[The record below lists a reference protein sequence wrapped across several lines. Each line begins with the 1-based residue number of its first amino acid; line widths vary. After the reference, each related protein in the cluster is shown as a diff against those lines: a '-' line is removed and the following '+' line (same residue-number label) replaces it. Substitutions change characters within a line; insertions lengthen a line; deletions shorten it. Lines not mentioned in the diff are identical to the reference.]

1 LAYLFSY
8 TLFIG
13 YGYDGSKYEFRIQE
27 LLNKFIEEQMNEQ
40 QIGNFYVL
48 GGECNYL
55 FQCRLLEEE
64 VHSQEVLDNLNQ
76 SQRSTSTAAAS
87 PSIPFIEPDASEK
100 KAVLVTTKR
109 ARLIP
114 VPAEEWQAE
123 DLNGPKPFFWPA
135 EEIKGILDTAE
146 ATMREAVSELKL
158 RAQILRKERAVGVFP
173 GGSEMTKKVPVGH
186 GSKRL
191 KQEALDEIVLRVM
204 DAIRSRT
211 PKFTLPYCVFNGG
224 TDAWIDI
231 GNKSVGVAA
240 LQAYFGFESKNSLH
254 VGDQVYNWHFY
265 NSFAYLLIFFLL
277 AIVPFNWQ

>member
-1 LAYLFSY
+1 MSY
-8 TLFIG
+8 FVFLG

-55 FQCRLLEEE
+55 FQCRLFEEE
-64 VHSQEVLDNLNQ
+64 VHTQEVIDNLNQ
-76 SQRSTSTAAAS
+76 SQRSVSTATAS
-87 PSIPFIEPDASEK
+87 ADTPIVEPEASEK
-100 KAVLVTTKR
+100 KSVFVTTKR

-114 VPAEEWQAE
+114 VPADEWQAE
-123 DLNGPKPFFWPA
+123 HLNGPKPYYWPA
-135 EEIKGILDTAE
+135 DEIKGILDTAE

-173 GGSEMTKKVPVGH
+173 GGKEMTKKVLIGH

-204 DAIRSRT
+204 DAIRSRS

-240 LQAYFGFESKNSLH
+240 LQAYFGFEPRNSLH
-254 VGDQVYNWHFY
+254 VGDQVTSIQ
-265 NSFAYLLIFFLL
+265 SFPSI
-277 AIVPFNWQ
+277 